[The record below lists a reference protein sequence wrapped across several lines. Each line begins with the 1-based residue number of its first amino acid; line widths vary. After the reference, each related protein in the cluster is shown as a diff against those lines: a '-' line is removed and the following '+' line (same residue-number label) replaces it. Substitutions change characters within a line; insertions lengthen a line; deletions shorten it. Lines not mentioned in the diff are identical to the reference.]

1 MVSCVSIY
9 VTLFWVLS
17 LTYSAHQ
24 RFAAKQYG
32 TFYFR
37 TGILTQLLACESIRC
52 CKVKDKIYTDSDLL
66 DQNMLFF
73 PIRLFWDKWF
83 LLVVVALPNFG
94 TKGPKVP
101 MLYYFDPSG
110 SYAND
115 ADVLDMG
122 NRIRILL
129 NIFWCQQFRPKVD
142 KINNPFN
149 KRSLPLK
156 CFEGEEILI
165 QFFWEFFKFH
175 KISWNSQLVLNHPV
189 HLGILVTLMLNHIV
203 GIFQNLKNI
212 LKSKCRCCSMVIF
225 LTIPVLSVW
234 RHHNH

>member
-1 MVSCVSIY
+1 
-9 VTLFWVLS
+9 
-17 LTYSAHQ
+17 
-24 RFAAKQYG
+24 
-32 TFYFR
+32 
-37 TGILTQLLACESIRC
+37 
-52 CKVKDKIYTDSDLL
+52 
-66 DQNMLFF
+66 MLFF
-73 PIRLFWDKWF
+73 PIRLFRDKCF

-149 KRSLPLK
+149 KRSLHLK
-156 CFEGEEILI
+156 CFEGEEIII
-165 QFFWEFFKFH
+165 QFSGNFSNFIKFPET
-175 KISWNSQLVLNHPV
+175 L
-189 HLGILVTLMLNHIV
+189 IL
-203 GIFQNLKNI
+203 
-212 LKSKCRCCSMVIF
+212 C
-225 LTIPVLSVW
+225 
-234 RHHNH
+234 